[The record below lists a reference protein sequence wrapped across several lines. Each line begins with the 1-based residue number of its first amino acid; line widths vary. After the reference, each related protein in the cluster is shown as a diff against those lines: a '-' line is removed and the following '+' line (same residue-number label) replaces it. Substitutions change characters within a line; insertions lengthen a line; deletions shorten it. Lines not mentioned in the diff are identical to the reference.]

1 MILTYQD
8 FSFYIHFVCFKLKF
22 EFEEKKCVVKLQLM
36 LVTFENLLILQDL
49 NSLSQILL
57 QSLMTSN
64 TIP

>member
-8 FSFYIHFVCFKLKF
+8 FSIYIHFVCFKLKF
-22 EFEEKKCVVKLQLM
+22 EFEKECVVKLQLM
-36 LVTFENLLILQDL
+36 LVTFENLFILQDL

-64 TIP
+64 SIP